1 MRNEFRKTNRMS
13 VTERCDIMKK
23 ILILLLSFILC
34 TVPCLAVEE
43 SGESVTEPTEVTTEA
58 TTEATT
64 RRAEEATEKAEKTTK
79 KAEKTTK
86 KAKTTK
92 KTEKAEPDIEEE
104 PGKIEEEREDNSL
117 PRLMVTDYVV
127 ENDYLTPEKE
137 GKITVT
143 LQNMHPSKSVKN
155 IKLSIGDEADEIRPD
170 GMGTKYVSSI
180 GAGKIY
186 SWEIPVSVIHSAT
199 VGEHKLSFSCDYEDE
214 FGSGYSANDT
224 LRVQVRQ
231 PAKLDYDGARLPVK
245 VVQEDTVTLNIN
257 LMNTGK
263 ATLYNCRVEYDIEG
277 LESGGSSFAGEIP
290 VGESKTAT
298 ANLRVDSEKTGNV
311 KGTIKITYED
321 AFGKTFEKE
330 QEVKTLIE
338 KKVIKAEKKEE
349 EEKKNPLW
357 WLFLLGGLAVG
368 GGLGFGIPFAINS
381 KKQRE
386 EDEKRL

>member
-1 MRNEFRKTNRMS
+1 M
-13 VTERCDIMKK
+13 VCIM
-23 ILILLLSFILC
+23 
-34 TVPCLAVEE
+34 PCLAVEE
-43 SGESVTEPTEVTTEA
+43 SGGSVTETTEVTTEA

-64 RRAEEATEKAEKTTK
+64 KKAEETTKKVEPTTKREKTTK
-79 KAEKTTK
+79 KPEKEDEREETP
-86 KAKTTK
+86 
-92 KTEKAEPDIEEE
+92 EVEPVQ
-104 PGKIEEEREDNSL
+104 EDNSQ
-117 PRLMVTDYVV
+117 PRLMVTSYVV

-143 LQNMHPSKSVKN
+143 LQNMHPSKAVKN
-155 IKLSIGDEADEIRPD
+155 IKLSIGDEADEIRPE

-186 SWEIPVSVIHSAT
+186 SWEIGVSVIHSAT
-199 VGEHKLSFSCDYEDE
+199 VGEHKLSFICEYEDNN
-214 FGSGYSANDT
+214 GSGYSANDT

-231 PAKLDYDGARLPVK
+231 PAKLDYDGAKLPVK
-245 VVQEDTVTLNIN
+245 VVQEDTITLNIN

-263 ATLYNCRVEYDIEG
+263 STLYNCKVEYDIEG

-357 WLFLLGGLAVG
+357 WLFLLGGLVVG
-368 GGLGFGIPFAINS
+368 GGLGFGIPFAITS

>member
-1 MRNEFRKTNRMS
+1 
-13 VTERCDIMKK
+13 MKK
-23 ILILLLSFILC
+23 LFILMLC
-34 TVPCLAVEE
+34 LMVCVMPCLAVEE
-43 SGESVTEPTEVTTEA
+43 SGEVVTETTEVTTETVTTQA
-58 TTEATT
+58 TTNKVEETT
-64 RRAEEATEKAEKTTK
+64 KKAVSETKKEKTTK
-79 KAEKTTK
+79 E
-86 KAKTTK
+86 
-92 KTEKAEPDIEEE
+92 TEKEE
-104 PGKIEEEREDNSL
+104 KSEETPKVEEVQEDNSQ
-117 PRLMVTDYVV
+117 PRLMVTNYVV

-143 LQNMHPSKSVKN
+143 LQNMHPSKAVKN
-155 IKLSIGDEADEIRPD
+155 IKLSIGDETDEIRPD

-186 SWEIPVSVIHSAT
+186 SWEIGVSVIHSAT
-199 VGEHKLSFSCDYEDE
+199 VGEHKLNFSCEYEDK

-224 LRVQVRQ
+224 LRVQIRQ
-231 PAKLDYDGARLPVK
+231 PAKLDYDGAKLPVK

-263 ATLYNCRVEYDIEG
+263 ATLYNCKVEYNIDG

-298 ANLRVDSEKTGNV
+298 ANLRVDSEKTGDV
-311 KGTIKITYED
+311 KGVIKITYED
-321 AFGKTFEKE
+321 AFGKIYEKE

-338 KKVIKAEKKEE
+338 KKVIKADKKEE
-349 EEKKNPLW
+349 EEPKNPLW
-357 WLFLLGGLAVG
+357 WLFILCGLVVG
-368 GGLGFGIPFAINS
+368 GGIGFGVPFAINS

>member
-1 MRNEFRKTNRMS
+1 M
-13 VTERCDIMKK
+13 
-23 ILILLLSFILC
+23 
-34 TVPCLAVEE
+34 PCLAAEDGAE
-43 SGESVTEPTEVTTEA
+43 NVTETTEVATEA

-64 RRAEEATEKAEKTTK
+64 KKAEETTKKAEPTTKREKTTK
-79 KAEKTTK
+79 KPEK
-86 KAKTTK
+86 
-92 KTEKAEPDIEEE
+92 
-104 PGKIEEEREDNSL
+104 EEEREEAPEVEEIPEDNSQ
-117 PRLMVTDYVV
+117 PRLMVTGYVV

-143 LQNMHPSKSVKN
+143 LQNMHPSKAVKN

-170 GMGTKYVSSI
+170 GVGTKYVTSI

-186 SWEIPVSVIHSAT
+186 SWEIGVSVIHSAT
-199 VGEHKLSFSCDYEDE
+199 VGEHKLSFTCEYEDNV
-214 FGSGYSANDT
+214 GSGYSANDT

-231 PAKLDYDGARLPVK
+231 PAKLDFDGAKLPVK

-263 ATLYNCRVEYDIEG
+263 STLYNCKVEYDIEG

-311 KGTIKITYED
+311 KGAIKITYED

-357 WLFLLGGLAVG
+357 WLFLLGGLVVG

>member
-1 MRNEFRKTNRMS
+1 MQNAKRKVS
-13 VTERCDIMKK
+13 GDFMKK
-23 ILILLLSFILC
+23 ILVLLLSFILC
-34 TVPCLAVEE
+34 TVPCLAVDDNGD
-43 SGESVTEPTEVTTEA
+43 GETKPTEVTTAA
-58 TTEATT
+58 TTEPTT
-64 RRAEEATEKAEKTTK
+64 KKAEPTTQKVELTTEKEKTTK
-79 KAEKTTK
+79 KPEKEENQEE
-86 KAKTTK
+86 AP
-92 KTEKAEPDIEEE
+92 KTEEVT
-104 PGKIEEEREDNSL
+104 EDSSQ
-117 PRLMVTDYVV
+117 PRLMVTGYVV

-143 LQNMHPSKSVKN
+143 LQNMHPSKAVKN
-155 IKLSIGDEADEIRPD
+155 IMLSIEDGADEIIPE

-186 SWEIPVSVIHSAT
+186 SWEIPVSVFHSAT
-199 VGEHKLSFSCDYEDE
+199 VGEHKLNFTCEYEDE
-214 FGSGYSANDT
+214 FGSGYSTNAA

-231 PAKLDYDGARLPVK
+231 PAKLDYDGAKLPVK

-263 ATLYNCRVEYDIEG
+263 STLYNCKVEFDIEG

-290 VGESKTAT
+290 VGESKVAT
-298 ANLRVDSEKTGNV
+298 ANLRVDSDKTGSV

-321 AFGKTFEKE
+321 AFGKTHEKE

-357 WLFLLGGLAVG
+357 WLFLLGGLVVG
-368 GGLGFGIPFAINS
+368 GGLGFGVPFAINS

>member
-1 MRNEFRKTNRMS
+1 
-13 VTERCDIMKK
+13 MKK
-23 ILILLLSFILC
+23 LFIFMLCLIVC
-34 TVPCLAVEE
+34 VMPCLAAEE
-43 SGESVTEPTEVTTEA
+43 GAENVTEATEVTTEA

-64 RRAEEATEKAEKTTK
+64 KKVEETTKKAEPTTKKEKTTK
-79 KAEKTTK
+79 KSEK
-86 KAKTTK
+86 
-92 KTEKAEPDIEEE
+92 
-104 PGKIEEEREDNSL
+104 EEEREEDPEKNEEVQEDNSQ
-117 PRLMVTDYVV
+117 PRLMVTSYVV

-143 LQNMHPSKSVKN
+143 LQNMHPSKAVKN
-155 IKLSIGDEADEIRPD
+155 IKLSIEDGADEIRPD

-180 GAGKIY
+180 GAGKVY
-186 SWEIPVSVIHSAT
+186 SWEIGVSVIHSAT
-199 VGEHKLSFSCDYEDE
+199 VGEHKLSFTCEYEDNM
-214 FGSGYSANDT
+214 GSGYSANDT

-231 PAKLDYDGARLPVK
+231 PAKLDYDGAKLPVK

-263 ATLYNCRVEYDIEG
+263 STLYNCKVEYDIEG

-357 WLFLLGGLAVG
+357 WLFLLGGLVVG

>member
-1 MRNEFRKTNRMS
+1 
-13 VTERCDIMKK
+13 MKK

-34 TVPCLAVEE
+34 AVPCLAVEE
-43 SGESVTEPTEVTTEA
+43 GSENVTETTEVTTEV
-58 TTEATT
+58 TTDA
-64 RRAEEATEKAEKTTK
+64 TTK

-86 KAKTTK
+86 KAESTTKREKTTK
-92 KTEKAEPDIEEE
+92 KAAKEETEKVVEKNEEIEEVQA
-104 PGKIEEEREDNSL
+104 DNSQ
-117 PRLMVTDYVV
+117 PRLMVTGYVV
-127 ENDYLTPEKE
+127 ENDYLTPEKD

-143 LQNMHPSKSVKN
+143 LQNMHPSKAVKN

-186 SWEIPVSVIHSAT
+186 SWEIDVSVIHSAT
-199 VGEHKLSFSCDYEDE
+199 VGEHKLSFTCEYEDN

-231 PAKLDYDGARLPVK
+231 PAKLDYDGAKLPVK

-263 ATLYNCRVEYDIEG
+263 STLYNCKVEYDIDG

-321 AFGKTFEKE
+321 AFGKTYEKE
-330 QEVKTLIE
+330 QEVKTIIE

-357 WLFLLGGLAVG
+357 WLFLLGGLVVG

>member
-1 MRNEFRKTNRMS
+1 MVCVM
-13 VTERCDIMKK
+13 
-23 ILILLLSFILC
+23 
-34 TVPCLAVEE
+34 PCLAAEE
-43 SGESVTEPTEVTTEA
+43 GTENVTEATEVTTEA
-58 TTEATT
+58 TTEKTTEATT
-64 RRAEEATEKAEKTTK
+64 KEAEETTKKAEPTTKREKTTK
-79 KAEKTTK
+79 KAVKEE
-86 KAKTTK
+86 
-92 KTEKAEPDIEEE
+92 TEKVVDKNEE
-104 PGKIEEEREDNSL
+104 IEEEREDNSQ
-117 PRLMVTDYVV
+117 PRLMVTGYVV
-127 ENDYLTPEKE
+127 ENDYLTPEKG

-143 LQNMHPSKSVKN
+143 LQNMHPSKAVKN
-155 IKLSIGDEADEIRPD
+155 IMLSIEDGADEIVPD

-186 SWEIPVSVIHSAT
+186 SWEIPVSVFHSAT
-199 VGEHKLSFSCDYEDE
+199 VGEHKLNFTCEYDDE
-214 FGSGYSANDT
+214 FGSGYSANAA

-231 PAKLDYDGARLPVK
+231 PAKLDYDGAKLPVK

-263 ATLYNCRVEYDIEG
+263 STLYNCKVEYDIEG

-357 WLFLLGGLAVG
+357 WLFLLGGLVIG

>member
-1 MRNEFRKTNRMS
+1 MQNAKRK
-13 VTERCDIMKK
+13 VTGDTMKK
-23 ILILLLSFILC
+23 LFIFMLC
-34 TVPCLAVEE
+34 LMVCIMPCLAAEE
-43 SGESVTEPTEVTTEA
+43 GSENVTETTEVTTEA

-64 RRAEEATEKAEKTTK
+64 KKVEETTKKAEPTTKKEKTTK
-79 KAEKTTK
+79 KPEKEDEREE
-86 KAKTTK
+86 AP
-92 KTEKAEPDIEEE
+92 EVEPVQ
-104 PGKIEEEREDNSL
+104 EDNSQ
-117 PRLMVTDYVV
+117 PRLMVTGYVV

-143 LQNMHPSKSVKN
+143 LQNMHPSKTVKN
-155 IKLSIGDEADEIRPD
+155 IKLSIGDETDEIRPD

-180 GAGKIY
+180 GAGKVY
-186 SWEIPVSVIHSAT
+186 SWEIGVSVIHSAT
-199 VGEHKLSFSCDYEDE
+199 VGEHKLSFTCEYEDNM
-214 FGSGYSANDT
+214 GSGYSANDT

-231 PAKLDYDGARLPVK
+231 PAKLDYDGAKLPVK

-263 ATLYNCRVEYDIEG
+263 STLYNCKVEYDIEG

-298 ANLRVDSEKTGNV
+298 ANLRVDSDKTGNV

-321 AFGKTFEKE
+321 AFGKTYEKE

-357 WLFLLGGLAVG
+357 WLFLLGGLVVG